1 MFVIFD
7 HHLASVDFLSE
18 IFDKT
23 HVVRSYCDLGLV
35 LLEQLRIFIMNFL
48 FLNLKFF
55 RIDFVKLSLHFQFI

>member
-23 HVVRSYCDLGLV
+23 NVVRSYCDLGLV
-35 LLEQLRIFIMNFL
+35 LLEQLRIFIANFL

-55 RIDFVKLSLHFQFI
+55 RIDFVKLSLNFQFI